1 MATEATR
8 RSLAVRRAR
17 RGGALLETAFVL
29 WIFLL
34 LSFGTIEFG
43 YFFFV
48 KNALVGASREGC
60 RAGIVPLPS
69 GTSTAVQSM
78 VISYLYNAG
87 MNSSSATLDS
97 KWTLT
102 ISPADVGTASA
113 GTSVKVTVASTWG
126 QVGQGFRPMGLI
138 DSGKTIQGIS
148 TMRKE
153 Q

>member
-1 MATEATR
+1 MATEAMQ

-29 WIFLL
+29 WVFLL

-60 RAGIVPLPS
+60 RAGIVPPPT
-69 GTSTAVQSM
+69 GTNTAVQNT

-87 MNSSSATLDS
+87 MNSSSTTLDA

-102 ISPADVGTASA
+102 ILPADVSTA
-113 GTSVKVTVASTWG
+113 
-126 QVGQGFRPMGLI
+126 
-138 DSGKTIQGIS
+138 
-148 TMRKE
+148 
-153 Q
+153 